1 LTAFLPIRIILA
13 GSFVL
18 LASCGD
24 SDSDFSR
31 PREKRPQ
38 AVELVLLE
46 NGRPDPSILADE
58 QIVYR
63 GNGEEPQ
70 TLDPHLAEGVPSAHI
85 LRDLFEGLTTESPDG
100 DVIPGAAARWN
111 ISRDART
118 YTFYLR
124 RDSEWSN
131 GDPLLAEDFV
141 YSLRRSANPETASNS
156 AVMLL
161 PIENAREV
169 LAGELPVEELGIS
182 LLDEFTLQITLTGPT
197 PYFLGLLT
205 HPATYPVNRRNVEEF
220 GERFSRPG
228 NLVSNGAFMLKD
240 WKPRVLI
247 ELERNPRYREAENN
261 LIERVVY
268 LPIEDLSAEIT
279 QFRSG
284 ALDWTNEV
292 PNNQFKWLQKYYPN
306 ELVISPW
313 MGSYFFGFNLSTE
326 PFVENPN
333 LRAALILAVDRQ
345 VITDKVTQFG
355 EQPSFALVPPGIDGY
370 VPFSPGYADWSQEQR
385 NEEARRLYE
394 LAGYSREEPLRV
406 EIRYNTSENHKKIAL
421 AVASMWKQTL
431 GVNATLVNEE
441 FRVFLQNRQQ
451 KAITQVFRVG
461 WISDY
466 NDPYSFL
473 EMFRTGHG
481 QNDYAY
487 SNSTFDALLDEAG
500 TERVR
505 ARRERLMFEAER
517 VLLSDFVIIPIYT
530 YVTKRLVDQHLRGW
544 QTNVMD
550 HHLTR
555 HMFKLKSSAVPAAP
569 QADQAVSG
577 QEAEPL
583 PAASTE
589 PEPDP
594 DALSATETDNA
605 SQEPVPAQSPDAV
618 PSGEAGGVD
627 AAAGDSAA
635 ERNRPEADTEQPIE
649 NEQEDNGP

>member
-182 LLDEFTLQITLTGPT
+182 LLDEFTLQIT
-197 PYFLGLLT
+197 
-205 HPATYPVNRRNVEEF
+205 
-220 GERFSRPG
+220 
-228 NLVSNGAFMLKD
+228 SNGAFMLKD